1 MDGLTKHDMVLPNC
15 VTTGTKAYYTDK
27 DGKMYLSSAG
37 IKEVTAND
45 LILPVS
51 TVRHVG
57 GDHAYSNSEHW
68 IACACGAKLKHG
80 VHTFDDKGVCAVCG
94 FDKNNAGDGKDK
106 DGGFRFPWWILII
119 VAAVICV
126 AILVIILLVKKKKN
140 DAPPPATPAPGGP
153 AGSDIISDA
162 RENEEDTDSPKKE

>member
-1 MDGLTKHDMVLPNC
+1 MEGWTSVDGRTKHDMVLPNC

-57 GDHAYSNSEHW
+57 GDQAHSNVEHW
-68 IACACGAKLKHG
+68 IACACGAKLDHG
-80 VHTFDDKGVCAVCG
+80 EHTFDDKGVCAVCG
-94 FDKNNAGDGKDK
+94 TYTLT
-106 DGGFRFPWWILII
+106 R
-119 VAAVICV
+119 V
-126 AILVIILLVKKKKN
+126 
-140 DAPPPATPAPGGP
+140 
-153 AGSDIISDA
+153 
-162 RENEEDTDSPKKE
+162 EEE

>member
-1 MDGLTKHDMVLPNC
+1 MALPNC

-57 GDHAYSNSEHW
+57 GDQAHSNSEHW
-68 IACACGAKLKHG
+68 IACACGAELKHG
-80 VHTFDDKGVCAVCG
+80 VHTFDDKGVCTVCG
-94 FDKNNAGDGKDK
+94 FNKNNAGDS
-106 DGGFRFPWWILII
+106 GFRFPWWILIV

-126 AILVIILLVKKKKN
+126 AIPVIILLVKKKKN

-153 AGSDIISDA
+153 AGSDNLSDA
-162 RENEEDTDSPKKE
+162 RENEEDTDDPKKE